1 MILTS
6 HPQFYLCILLFQ
18 AKPILEWFSNVAASA
33 VIDMKFDP
41 VTRNFVSLTDK
52 VYTVK
57 PVLSGH

>member
-6 HPQFYLCILLFQ
+6 YPQYILCILLFQ

-41 VTRNFVSLTDK
+41 ITRNFVSL
-52 VYTVK
+52 YSG
-57 PVLSGH
+57 LSIV

>member
-6 HPQFYLCILLFQ
+6 HPQYILCILLFQ

-41 VTRNFVSLTDK
+41 VTRNFVSLIDK
-52 VYTVK
+52 VYTVDFQIEQ
-57 PVLSGH
+57 